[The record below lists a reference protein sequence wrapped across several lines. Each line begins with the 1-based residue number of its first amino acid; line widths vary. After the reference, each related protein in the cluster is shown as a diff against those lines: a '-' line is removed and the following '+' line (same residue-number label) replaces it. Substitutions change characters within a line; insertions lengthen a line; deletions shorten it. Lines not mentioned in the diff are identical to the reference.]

1 MGHGRNLALT
11 KYPNNMR
18 ILKSVVAGENFGY
31 PDKVPQQSTPRGTLR
46 IPSSIYSSTV
56 ALDFTHFI
64 PLLLPWATG
73 DHTAGVEP
81 PRRESG

>member
-31 PDKVPQQSTPRGTLR
+31 PDKVPQQSTPGYLANTL
-46 IPSSIYSSTV
+46 YSRAIGSKKWPTTS
-56 ALDFTHFI
+56 ARPD
-64 PLLLPWATG
+64 G
-73 DHTAGVEP
+73 
-81 PRRESG
+81 R